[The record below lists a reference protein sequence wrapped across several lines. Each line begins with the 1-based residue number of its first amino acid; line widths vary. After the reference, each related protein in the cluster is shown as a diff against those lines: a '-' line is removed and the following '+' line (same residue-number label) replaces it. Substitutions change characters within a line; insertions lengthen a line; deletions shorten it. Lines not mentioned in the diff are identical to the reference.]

1 MKKSLFI
8 SFLSVLLLI
17 AVFAVAESID
27 FEPAG
32 FKIDVSE
39 KEYTNIVTKY
49 NIESHKE
56 FLSENGFKEEELKYL
71 FDNSGLLLRAYNLK
85 DKRVFS
91 VYAKKDSE
99 AEQFFDINEQTSE
112 TRASYRRLH
121 GKGGFKENE
130 GYFYN
135 YIEWKSFKKPLDRW
149 LMLKFDFKKDGQKA
163 YRGLQ
168 RRTIRNG
175 YTITLELINLE
186 GKGLT
191 TGDANA
197 MTRAFSHFRF
207 EKIFDLPDLPV
218 TFNEKTTAPSMTST
232 GSFTMTGK
240 TAPNAKLRAAIISY
254 TTNQNI
260 VIETQA
266 KKNGSYRIDVKL
278 PSEDLYMMTLSIEKE
293 GTLPLEKQYSITYG
307 KGKLNSTIE
316 TFPPETLNR
325 DSYTISG
332 KTERGVQVVLNVNGI
347 QQKKKVGDKKSFSFK
362 IDTSREGEYNISL
375 SLSKK
380 GFETQTYT
388 YKCKRS
394 ISADEKLNKLI
405 SEAIS
410 VDYTKLSRNIDKY
423 DGKTLVYDG
432 IVKDIVERGSE
443 FLSVLSIDDEKN
455 QLLLYSSQTKPEF
468 STGDTVRLYGELV
481 GSSLYQQ
488 GEEKAKDYPKLQLK
502 HFQSFQ
508 SAK

>member
-8 SFLSVLLLI
+8 VLLAVLLLL
-17 AVFAVAESID
+17 AAFSGAEGLD

-39 KEYTNIVTKY
+39 KEYTNIVTKA
-49 NIESHKE
+49 NIEEHKE
-56 FLSENGFKEEELKYL
+56 FLQGNGFKAEDLSYL

-99 AEQFFDINEQTSE
+99 AEQFFDINEQTKE

-135 YIEWKSFKKPLDRW
+135 YIEWKSFKKPLERW
-149 LMLKFDFKKDGQKA
+149 LMLKFDYKKPGENPC
-163 YRGLQ
+163 RGLQ

-175 YTITLELINLE
+175 YTITLELMSLE
-186 GKGLT
+186 NKALT
-191 TGDANA
+191 GADANA
-197 MTRAFSHFRF
+197 MTRAFSGFSFSR
-207 EKIFDLPDLPV
+207 IFDLPDLPV
-218 TFNEKTTAPSMTST
+218 TFNEDKTAPSMTSS
-232 GSFTMTGK
+232 GKFTMTGK
-240 TAPNAKLRAAIISY
+240 TAPNAKLKAAIISY
-254 TTNQNI
+254 TTNQNTI
-260 VIETQA
+260 VETEA
-266 KKNGSYRIDVKL
+266 KKNGSYKLEIKL
-278 PSEDLYMMTLSIEKE
+278 PQEDLYMMTLSVEKE

-307 KGKLNSTIE
+307 KGKLETTVE

-325 DSYTISG
+325 DSYTLSG
-332 KTERGVQVVLNVNGI
+332 KTEKGVQLVLNVNGI
-347 QQKKKVGDKKSFSFK
+347 QQKKKVGDKKTFSFK
-362 IDTSREGEYNISL
+362 IDTSREGEYNITL

-380 GFETQTYT
+380 GFETQTFS

-394 ISADEKLNKLI
+394 ISADERLSKLLNESLNV
-405 SEAIS
+405 A
-410 VDYTKLSRNIDKY
+410 YTKLARNIDKY

-432 IVKDIVERGSE
+432 TIKEILEKGSE
-443 FLSVLSIDDEKN
+443 FISVLSVDNDESR
-455 QLLLYSSQTKPEF
+455 LLLYTSQAKPEF
-468 STGDTVRLYGELV
+468 SQGDTVRLYGELV
-481 GSSLYQQ
+481 GSSQYQQ
-488 GEEKAKDYPKLQLK
+488 GEGKAKDYPKLQLK

-508 SAK
+508 KAQ